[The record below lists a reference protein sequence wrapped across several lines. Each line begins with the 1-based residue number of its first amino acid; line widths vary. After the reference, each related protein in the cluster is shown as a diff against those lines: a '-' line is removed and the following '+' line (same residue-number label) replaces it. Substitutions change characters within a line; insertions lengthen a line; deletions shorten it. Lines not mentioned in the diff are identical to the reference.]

1 MGSWPHLN
9 SVLTHTFPLLMQ
21 AQKHCPS
28 RIASTHTATKIM
40 RHGQD
45 MSGPLSHCGT
55 VEVGHF
61 GDFEIME
68 VKQFQEEKYFGAQ
81 LRDAHLL

>member
-28 RIASTHTATKIM
+28 KSESTHTATKIM
-40 RHGQD
+40 RHGEN
-45 MSGPLSHCGT
+45 MIGRYYR
-55 VEVGHF
+55 VEL
-61 GDFEIME
+61 ELIS
-68 VKQFQEEKYFGAQ
+68 QLAYTTAAQ
-81 LRDAHLL
+81 VCSF